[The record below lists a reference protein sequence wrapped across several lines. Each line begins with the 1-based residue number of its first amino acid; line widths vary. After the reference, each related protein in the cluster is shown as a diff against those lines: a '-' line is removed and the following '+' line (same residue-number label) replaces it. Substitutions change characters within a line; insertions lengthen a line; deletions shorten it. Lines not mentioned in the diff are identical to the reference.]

1 MNTDCTKPSVAPKP
15 RFVCHASLKLPSPH
29 MSAARGP
36 KPFIAP
42 KPKVTP
48 ELNGN
53 QGGCFNGG
61 LLNSDGEVDEEHDT
75 ENGLNKVVADEL
87 PAEKQFNVYI
97 LKSPQNNVQ
106 GSEDGGGTEEEKEEE
121 EDMIQKVDEDWR
133 LTDSALTE
141 EVDSL
146 DTLWVSDAGLTAD
159 SEDAVEMVDTD
170 VTEDM
175 DADGCDA
182 GEALADTDGLSVGD
196 ISVNSIDEE
205 AGCYC
210 ADNQDMRERQGPHQ
224 IKEDETGDC
233 TADDITESLTDEP
246 GLISNGHMKDTDTQ
260 QVFLID
266 GEEKEEE
273 TAPDCGITCN
283 ILKFKCSHEV
293 KERGGNIQSISFYD
307 FKPED
312 QKQVCDTTKRH
323 VAVVDDPTHEPYYVS
338 SEDIINREMISRN
351 NKAHG
356 LPQSPLPSVNS
367 SGVSAGK
374 FEKTAENGQTE
385 CVSSEDYVEVGN
397 PLEYSSYNRDENKV
411 RAYLKMTE
419 ELKAQTPEAFFDH
432 VDCQPRF
439 RLVSISVP
447 TDTDTSLTSSLSES
461 QLLSP
466 SDSDVFEEDLEGHI
480 VPFLD
485 DTTDTEPDISD
496 EHVYEEPGHSSE
508 GENVFPSHKRTPEML
523 SCSLAHRI
531 NNNVAEFV
539 QRPYMSGFGQPALSS
554 SPMISST
561 RHKSYSKPHYLSLYP
576 RSISMEGQDMPL
588 GVYSYRDGSP
598 RQGGAICSS
607 GSFSRCS
614 PLSSSGLSTPTSVV
628 DIPPP
633 FQLAYITK
641 RPITKSSPSL
651 FIEGDS
657 SEKNRKKK
665 SSIKRFLM
673 LKFRRKSE
681 SKPVDVNPSLF
692 KSSADS
698 NHHTPS
704 RLLDLERRSI
714 GSSPQLNS
722 RSASKPHVSS
732 EPTSSFLLYKESK
745 RKGNSVA
752 FLNRNVVRVESFEER
767 SRVPFTPL
775 PLTKPRSIS
784 FPNADTSDYENVPA
798 ISSDYENLQVPQ
810 RRPVYQAPF
819 TDFFDRPSRVLSSAN
834 DTDGYVD
841 MSSLPGFKNTTQS
854 PEQETE
860 SAYTEAY
867 NVCSVAVAPKT
878 VSVGD
883 VGGETTAEEDQG
895 RTSEEEEGGSDSI
908 YDRQPDG
915 RSRAFYVAKEL
926 VDTERLHVKA
936 LKLLQEDFREAVGT
950 AVGDEGDPVLD
961 EERLREILNELPDV
975 YTLHRRILSELENR
989 IRHWEESQRIADIY
1003 LSRKAEFLV
1012 FTTYIGHYDRSMSLL
1027 EESCRASPA
1036 FAAIVHQFEQQSPA
1050 GDKVS
1055 LKHQLLHV
1063 IVRVAQYRMLLTDY
1077 LNNLSPDSKEYKDT
1091 QAAVAVVS
1099 DIADQV
1105 NDSLKHG
1112 ENLLRLVNIEYSVRG
1127 LRDLLQPGRVFVKE
1141 GTLMKVSR
1149 KSHQPR
1155 HLFLMNDVL
1164 LYTYPQQDGKYRLKN
1179 TLPLTGLKVSKP
1191 IVDNV
1196 QNALRI
1202 EGTDISITLSA
1213 SSFIEREDWFYTLS
1227 RTVTEHVRGS
1237 VAFNSCSGEARD
1249 RLRLTLG
1256 EKAPTL
1262 VPVSQVMMCMNC
1274 TSDFSLTLR
1283 RHHCH
1288 GCGRIVCRSCS
1299 RNRYPLK
1306 YMKDRMAKV
1315 CDHCYND
1322 LKKRGGDVSAL
1333 SGKSSPRPNRSSRP
1347 LSAVFQNIHPPNIWR
1362 HRKGTASFTQV
1373 TVSEEGSISGTLQ
1386 RSKTSKRNWKR
1397 LWFLLR
1403 DKVLYTYRVQEE
1415 KVASESLP
1423 LLGFTVKL
1431 PDMQGR
1437 EEEANIFQLYHK
1449 NTLYYSF
1456 RAEDN
1461 YTAQRWVNAME
1472 EATVL

>member
-15 RFVCHASLKLPSPH
+15 RFVCYASLKLPSPL

-53 QGGCFNGG
+53 QGGCTNGG
-61 LLNSDGEVDEEHDT
+61 LLSSYGEVDQEHET
-75 ENGLNKVVADEL
+75 ENGLNNVVD
-87 PAEKQFNVYI
+87 AEKHFNGNI
-97 LKSPQNNVQ
+97 LVSPLQDVQ
-106 GSEDGGGTEEEKEEE
+106 GAEDREVTEEEREE
-121 EDMIQKVDEDWR
+121 EDDGIQKMDEDWR

-141 EVDSL
+141 DVDSL
-146 DTLWVSDAGLTAD
+146 ETLLVSDAGLTAD
-159 SEDAVEMVDTD
+159 SEDVVDMVDTD

-196 ISVNSIDEE
+196 ISVNSIDED
-205 AGCYC
+205 AGCYS
-210 ADNQDMRERQGPHQ
+210 ARDMSDRREMLQ

-233 TADDITESLTDEP
+233 TADDLSESLTDEP
-246 GLISNGHMKDTDTQ
+246 DVFSRENTKDTYTQQ
-260 QVFLID
+260 QVFLTDI
-266 GEEKEEE
+266 EETEEE
-273 TAPDCGITCN
+273 SAPDCGITCN
-283 ILKFKCSHEV
+283 ILQFGCGNKM
-293 KERGGNIQSISFYD
+293 KEKGDNLQNIRFYD
-307 FKPED
+307 FIPED
-312 QKQVCDTTKRH
+312 QKQLCGTANRH
-323 VAVVDDPTHEPYYVS
+323 VALEEEPTHEPYYVS
-338 SEDIINREMISRN
+338 SEDIINREMMPRN
-351 NKAHG
+351 KKAHD
-356 LPQSPLPSVNS
+356 LPQSPLLSINS
-367 SGVSAGK
+367 SGVSTGK
-374 FEKTAENGQTE
+374 YEKKVGN
-385 CVSSEDYVEVGN
+385 EDYVVVN
-397 PLEYSSYNRDENKV
+397 NSLEFSLYNSDENNMRTHQKGT
-411 RAYLKMTE
+411 KEPKT
-419 ELKAQTPEAFFDH
+419 QTVEDFLDNL
-432 VDCQPRF
+432 DCQPRF

-447 TDTDTSLTSSLSES
+447 TDTDTSLTSSRSES

-485 DTTDTEPDISD
+485 NTSDTEQDFSE
-496 EHVYEEPGHSSE
+496 EHLYEEPGHYSE
-508 GENVFPSHKRTPEML
+508 GENVFPFHKRTTEMR
-523 SCSLAHRI
+523 SCSMSHRI
-531 NNNVAEFV
+531 NNNMEMQFV

-554 SPMISST
+554 SPMMSST

-576 RSISMEGQDMPL
+576 RSLSVEGQDMPL
-588 GVYSYRDGSP
+588 GVHSFRDGSP
-598 RQGGAICSS
+598 RQGGAISSS
-607 GSFSRCS
+607 GSFLRCS
-614 PLSSSGLSTPTSVV
+614 ALSSSGLSTPTSVV

-633 FQLAYITK
+633 FELAYITK

-651 FIEGDS
+651 FTEGDS
-657 SEKNRKKK
+657 PEKNRKNK

-673 LKFRRKSE
+673 LKFRRKTE
-681 SKPVDVNPSLF
+681 SKPVVDVNPSLF
-692 KSSADS
+692 RSSGES
-698 NHHTPS
+698 SPHTPS
-704 RLLDLERRSI
+704 RLLDLDRRSVS
-714 GSSPQLNS
+714 SSPQLTS
-722 RSASKPHVSS
+722 RSASKLHVSS
-732 EPTSSFLLYKESK
+732 ESPSTFLLYRDSK
-745 RKGNSVA
+745 IKGNSVA
-752 FLNRNVVRVESFEER
+752 FLNRSVVRVESFEDR

-784 FPNADTSDYENVPA
+784 FPNTDTSDYENVPA

-810 RRPVYQAPF
+810 RRPVLQPQF
-819 TDFFDRPSRVLSSAN
+819 TGFFDRPSRVLSSAN

-841 MSSLPGFKNTTQS
+841 MSSLPGFKHRTQP
-854 PEQETE
+854 PEEETE

-867 NVCSVAVAPKT
+867 NVCSVAVAPQT
-878 VSVGD
+878 VSVRD
-883 VGGETTAEEDQG
+883 VRGEMGGEEDQG
-895 RTSEEEEGGSDSI
+895 RTSEEEEGVADSL

-936 LKLLQEDFREAVGT
+936 LKLLQEDFREAVGA
-950 AVGDEGDPVLD
+950 AVGDEGEPVLD

-975 YTLHRRILSELENR
+975 YTLHRRILTELENR

-1012 FTTYIGHYDRSMSLL
+1012 FTTYIGHYDRSMNLL
-1027 EESCRASPA
+1027 DDSCRTSPA
-1036 FAAIVHQFEQQSPA
+1036 FAAIVHQFESPA
-1050 GDKVS
+1050 GEKVS
-1055 LKHQLLHV
+1055 LKHQLLQV

-1099 DIADQV
+1099 DIADQA

-1112 ENLLRLVNIEYSVRG
+1112 ENLMRLVNIEYSVRG
-1127 LRDLLQPGRVFVKE
+1127 QRDLLQPGRVFVKE

-1155 HLFLMNDVL
+1155 HLFLMNDLL

-1179 TLPLTGLKVSKP
+1179 NLPLTGMKLSKP
-1191 IVDNV
+1191 IMDDV

-1202 EGTDISITLSA
+1202 EVPDISITLSA
-1213 SSFIEREDWFYTLS
+1213 TSFLEREDWFYTLS
-1227 RTVTEHVRGS
+1227 RTVSEHERGS
-1237 VAFNSCSGEARD
+1237 VAFNRCSGEAREG
-1249 RLRLTLG
+1249 LRLTLG

-1315 CDHCYND
+1315 CDHCYNE
-1322 LKKRGGDVSAL
+1322 LKKRGGDVSAEVR
-1333 SGKSSPRPNRSSRP
+1333 GSPRPNRSSRP

-1362 HRKGTASFTQV
+1362 HRKGTMSITQV
-1373 TVSEEGSISGTLQ
+1373 TVTEEGSISGALQ
-1386 RSKTSKRNWKR
+1386 RSKKTKRNWKR

-1403 DKVLYTYRVQEE
+1403 DKVLYTYRAQEE

-1431 PDMQGR
+1431 PEKQWG
-1437 EEEANIFQLYHK
+1437 EEEANVFQLYHN

-1456 RAEDN
+1456 RAEDT